1 LIFSNQDYDSSID
14 IWSFGCVMAEMLL
27 GKPLFQGESTVDQ
40 LLQIIKVLG
49 TPDAEQLQYLNRNN
63 TLSYQFPPVKPYPLS
78 KVL

>member
-1 LIFSNQDYDSSID
+1 MSGHSVVDSLKK
-14 IWSFGCVMAEMLL
+14 GCVLAEMLL

-49 TPDAEQLQYLNRNN
+49 TPDAEQLSYLNRNN

-78 KVL
+78 KVEK

>member
-1 LIFSNQDYDSSID
+1 
-14 IWSFGCVMAEMLL
+14 MLL

-49 TPDAEQLQYLNRNN
+49 TPDAEQLSYLNRNN

-78 KVL
+78 KV